1 MTTTTNNNNT
11 IPTPWVGN
19 NRRKEMDYFEYMLEM
34 EMDRIESIANAIE
47 ADSAPVEQLPEIEI
61 DWENLPWE
69 NF

>member
-47 ADSAPVEQLPEIEI
+47 ADSAPVEQQEKEI

>member
-34 EMDRIESIANAIE
+34 EMERIESIEDALE

-61 DWENLPWE
+61 NWETME

>member
-11 IPTPWVGN
+11 KPTPWVGN

-47 ADSAPVEQLPEIEI
+47 ADSAPVEQLPEKEI
-61 DWENLPWE
+61 NWETME

>member
-1 MTTTTNNNNT
+1 
-11 IPTPWVGN
+11 VGN

-47 ADSAPVEQLPEIEI
+47 ADSAPVEQLPEKEI
-61 DWENLPWE
+61 NWETME

>member
-1 MTTTTNNNNT
+1 
-11 IPTPWVGN
+11 VGN
-19 NRRKEMDYFEYMLEM
+19 NRRKEMDYFEYMLQN

-47 ADSAPVEQLPEIEI
+47 ADSAPVEQQEKEI